1 MKRLNL
7 TKRVFLI
14 MTMIFAFILTA
25 CDNAAR
31 LEGEGD
37 NEEETEELAPE
48 DITIGLSVS
57 TLNNPF
63 FGQLEDGVVE
73 TAEEQGS
80 TVQTVDAQDDT
91 ATQINDIDDLI
102 QQDVDILLINPVD
115 SDSIVPAV
123 ESANDANI
131 PVITLDRSS
140 ADGDVVTLI
149 ASDNV
154 EGGEMAAEYIVDSVG
169 EDANVVQIEGVPGA
183 SATNERGEGFNNI
196 ADDQLNVLESQSGN
210 FNRSEGLDVMENLL
224 QSHSDIDAVFS
235 QNDEMALGAMEA
247 LESAGLDDDVMV
259 IGFDGN
265 DDAIQSVEDGDL
277 DGTVAQQPYDMGELG
292 VEAVYDHFSGE
303 SVDEEISS
311 PLELVTADSED

>member
-1 MKRLNL
+1 MKRFGLKKQL
-7 TKRVFLI
+7 LLMV
-14 MTMIFAFILTA
+14 TMIFAFILTA
-25 CDNAAR
+25 CGNAAR
-31 LEGEGD
+31 LEGEGGD
-37 NEEETEELAPE
+37 EGETEELAPE

-63 FGQLEDGVVE
+63 FGQLEKGVVE

-140 ADGDVVTLI
+140 SDGEVITLI

-154 EGGEMAAEYIVDSVG
+154 EGGEMAAKYIVDSVG

-183 SATNERGEGFNNI
+183 SATNERGEGFNNV
-196 ADDQLNVLESQSGN
+196 AEDQLNVLESQSGN

-235 QNDEMALGAMEA
+235 QNDEMALGAIEA

-277 DGTVAQQPYDMGELG
+277 DGTVAQQPYD
-292 VEAVYDHFSGE
+292 
-303 SVDEEISS
+303 
-311 PLELVTADSED
+311 